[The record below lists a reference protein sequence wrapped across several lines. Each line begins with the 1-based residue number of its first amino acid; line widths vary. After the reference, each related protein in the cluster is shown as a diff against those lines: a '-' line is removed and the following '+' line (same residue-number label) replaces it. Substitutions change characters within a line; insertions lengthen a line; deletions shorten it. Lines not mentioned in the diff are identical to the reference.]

1 MKANIKDKDRYT
13 HFFKAY
19 LAEVPNPDNPDD
31 VISKTKV
38 VFSKAPMTPS
48 QFTPLFM
55 GVAEAY
61 AQELLT
67 NNARKDVY
75 DHFNAAFGIFLN
87 KLLSQEEIY
96 KTSKP
101 HKKYKRKVD
110 SILAQPEDT
119 KANEDNRMAAYILAH
134 DILTTEAGFSEETA
148 DLILTKR
155 LGLLNPIKNADSER
169 SGFDFQKEDKDDV
182 QRQ

>member
-1 MKANIKDKDRYT
+1 MKANTQGKDKYT
-13 HFFKAY
+13 HWFKAY
-19 LAEVPNPDNPDD
+19 LAEVQNPDNPEDI
-31 VISKTKV
+31 VSKTKV
-38 VFSKAPMTPS
+38 SFSKAPMSPS

-61 AQELLT
+61 AEALLSS
-67 NNARKDVY
+67 NDRRAVY
-75 DHFNAAFGIFLN
+75 DHFNNAFGIFLN
-87 KLLSQEEIY
+87 KLLSEDEIY

-110 SILAQPEDT
+110 ALLAQPEDP

-134 DILTTEAGFSEETA
+134 DILTTEAGFTEETA

-155 LGLLNPIKNADSER
+155 LGLLNPIKTADSEQL
-169 SGFDFQKEDKDDV
+169 GFDFQKEDKGDV
-182 QRQ
+182 QL